1 MSVRYAGQTAALI
14 RSQRLRCTVNN
25 LHDQEGGMDQVK
37 KKRKTEGER
46 NLIIILG
53 VICLREMVVV

>member
-1 MSVRYAGQTAALI
+1 
-14 RSQRLRCTVNN
+14 
-25 LHDQEGGMDQVK
+25 MDQVK